1 MRRHGQCVCS
11 GKHDADDVTRLEQML
26 NRVQRDLG
34 GQVGS
39 FRLKGARHRFTGRSS
54 VVAFAD
60 GMWGGDYALK
70 FYADLEAAQT
80 EFAIYRQAPVRPCAP
95 FPARGQ
101 PYCVCIIASA
111 RGRARGVST
120 GAAR

>member
-1 MRRHGQCVCS
+1 MCR

-80 EFAIYRQAPVRPCAP
+80 EFGIYRQAPVRVPPSSHPPTVRLPGAE
-95 FPARGQ
+95 RGT
-101 PYCVCIIASA
+101 PKR
-111 RGRARGVST
+111 RG
-120 GAAR
+120 